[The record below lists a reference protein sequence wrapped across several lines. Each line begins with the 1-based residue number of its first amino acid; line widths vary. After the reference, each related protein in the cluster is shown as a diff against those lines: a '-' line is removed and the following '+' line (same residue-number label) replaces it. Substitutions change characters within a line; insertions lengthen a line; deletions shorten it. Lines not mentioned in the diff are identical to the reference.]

1 MRFTTRYQAFLLAL
15 MLLLGSVVRAD
26 GVNVDA
32 VRFSYQ
38 PTAMRLVFESD
49 SGLKHNLLQLSGPD
63 RVVLDLAEAKLSQ
76 PTRQQLEAVE
86 AATALISDLRVASR
100 GSGVRVV
107 LESRQTLQ
115 LKSFVLAPEGSQPQR
130 LVIDLIAEATP
141 NRTLQTVLAGHRRN
155 LVIAIDAGHGGRDP
169 GALGPNKI
177 LEKQVTYAI
186 AKKLAAIVD
195 SQPGFASYL
204 VRKGDQFIPL
214 RDRSAAA
221 REQRADFFV
230 SIHADAFTNPQAHG
244 ASVYALSSSG
254 ATSEAASFL
263 AERENS
269 ADLIGGVEPLKL
281 DESERMVADALLGL
295 SMDYTLRTS
304 SEVGE
309 RVLKEV
315 GKVARLHKKRVE
327 KAAFIV
333 LKSPDLPSLLV
344 ETGFISNPT
353 EARRLT
359 DSGYQ
364 KRMAEAIF
372 NGIQSYYVENPP
384 PDSYLSDPSLLRVY
398 VVQRGDT
405 LSEIAARYGVTLS
418 QLRAANKLSGSA
430 IRVGQKLTIPTG

>member
-1 MRFTTRYQAFLLAL
+1 MRFSTLSQAFIFLLVS
-15 MLLLGSVVRAD
+15 LLGSATQAG
-26 GVNVDA
+26 GVNIDA
-32 VRFSYQ
+32 VRFSHQ
-38 PTAMRLVFESD
+38 PTALRLVFESD
-49 SGLKHNLLQLSGPD
+49 AGLKHHLLQLSGPD
-63 RVVLDLAEAKLSQ
+63 RVVLDLVAANLS
-76 PTRQQLEAVE
+76 PRARQQLEAVE
-86 AATALISDLRVASR
+86 QATALVSDLRVASR
-100 GSGVRVV
+100 GSGFRVV
-107 LESRQTLQ
+107 LESRQALQ
-115 LKSFVLAPEGSQPQR
+115 LKSFVLAAESSQPQR
-130 LVIDLIAEATP
+130 LVIDLTAEIAP
-141 NRTLQTVLAGHRRN
+141 NRTLETVLAGHRRN
-155 LVIAIDAGHGGRDP
+155 LIVAIDAGHGGRDP

-195 SQPGFASYL
+195 SQPGFESYL
-204 VRKGDQFIPL
+204 VRKGDQFIAL
-214 RDRSAAA
+214 RNRSAAA
-221 REQRADFFV
+221 RAQRADFFV

-254 ATSEAASFL
+254 ATSEAARFL

-281 DESERMVADALLGL
+281 DANERMVADALLGL

-359 DSGYQ
+359 NSGYQ
-364 KRMAEAIF
+364 KRMAQAIF
-372 NGIQSYYVENPP
+372 NGIQSYYLENPP

-405 LSEIAARYGVTLS
+405 LSEIAARYGVSLS
-418 QLRAANKLSGSA
+418 MLRAANKLSGSA
-430 IRVGQKLTIPTG
+430 IRVGQKLTIPAG